1 MARRRLTLTMPGSAA
16 DAFEAFHNHEKRLRW
31 DTLLSS
37 AQVEGGGTHPYVG
50 ANTGRGWMRG
60 LSMRTRFVSYRP
72 PELAAAATVGPAG
85 PIAFWAASMHHR
97 DTEAGKSE
105 LIYTFSL
112 RLRPSLRLFDA
123 LAAWIFERESRRRF
137 AAMADYLRRCQ
148 ADGKPVA
155 ATPRVG

>member
-37 AQVEGGGTHPYVG
+37 AQG
-50 ANTGRGWMRG
+50 
-60 LSMRTRFVSYRP
+60 MRTRFVSYRP

-97 DTEAGKSE
+97 DTEAGESE

-112 RLRPSLRLFDA
+112 KLRPSLRLFDA

-137 AAMADYLRRCQ
+137 AAMADYLRRRQ

>member
-50 ANTGRGWMRG
+50 AITANTGRGWMRG

-72 PELAAAATVGPAG
+72 RS
-85 PIAFWAASMHHR
+85 W
-97 DTEAGKSE
+97 
-105 LIYTFSL
+105 
-112 RLRPSLRLFDA
+112 
-123 LAAWIFERESRRRF
+123 RRRQRS
-137 AAMADYLRRCQ
+137 APPDRSRSGPRRCTT
-148 ADGKPVA
+148 G
-155 ATPRVG
+155 TPRPASRN